1 MGNKE
6 KTDASTRGAAPLIT
20 YDGFLVEFNGALEAA
35 QCAVE
40 IQRALSKRN
49 DDMPI
54 ERRVE
59 IRPPVPA
66 SCSMREAFKT
76 FRFCLLQPGSWRW
89 EKRSREAKRTNR
101 FQTATDFTSFL
112 TRRYTG

>member
-6 KTDASTRGAAPLIT
+6 KTDTSTRGAAPLIT
-20 YDGFLVEFNGALEAA
+20 YDGFPVEVQRRLEAA
-35 QCAVE
+35 QCAVD

-59 IRPPVPA
+59 IRPLAPA

-76 FRFCLLQPGSWRW
+76 FRFCLSSPAPNVGKSVR
-89 EKRSREAKRTNR
+89 EKRNELI
-101 FQTATDFTSFL
+101 DFKLLPTSPAF
-112 TRRYTG
+112 